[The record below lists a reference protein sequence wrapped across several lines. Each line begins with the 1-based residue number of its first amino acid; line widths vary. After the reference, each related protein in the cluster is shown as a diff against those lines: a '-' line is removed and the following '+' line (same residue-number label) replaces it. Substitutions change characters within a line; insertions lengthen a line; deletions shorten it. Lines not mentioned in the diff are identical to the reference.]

1 MASSV
6 AGISS
11 CIPSMG
17 FYGPSN
23 FDVPQQTRHA
33 ACVLPCVEWAAWQGV
48 GSTAATPSLTPRRC
62 APSPCAARA
71 RNPDSAS
78 STRMCAPP
86 ARGVTLNCEPLSPY
100 LRWGSASPCR
110 IPNGWRLGA
119 ASGGF
124 PRCAAV
130 ARARTWA
137 PSAASRSQLRSPT
150 ARSTLAGHLHVRR
163 GARRYRRPDDR
174 HVGRGRHRHR
184 CHRCLLCRPPRSRS
198 RGERRARRCVRAR
211 ARGHMCSRWRRQ
223 MPPLLPL
230 CCLGHAPG
238 SPTIYPRR
246 LPRRRRPQRCR
257 SAAAAPR
264 CGWPWRVEAAPRAL
278 ATAAAR
284 ARRRSARRL
293 PTAAASRRAW
303 AACGGLLAGA
313 AAARPPRA
321 RHVRASLGS
330 IRHCIDLTYRL
341 DLI

>member
-78 STRMCAPP
+78 SSRMCAPP
-86 ARGVTLNCEPLSPY
+86 ARGVTLNCEPLSGY

-163 GARRYRRPDDR
+163 GARRQRRPDDR

-184 CHRCLLCRPPRSRS
+184 CHRRLLCRPPRSRS
-198 RGERRARRCVRAR
+198 PGERRARRCVRVR
-211 ARGHMCSRWRRQ
+211 ARGHMCGRWRRQ

-238 SPTIYPRR
+238 SPTIYPRC

-264 CGWPWRVEAAPRAL
+264 SDRPWEGGGRAAGARNGRRTRARAVGAAL
-278 ATAAAR
+278 AECDSFGGVCGPRVAR
-284 ARRRSARRL
+284 YW
-293 PTAAASRRAW
+293 PP
-303 AACGGLLAGA
+303 
-313 AAARPPRA
+313 RPPRGRLA
-321 RHVRASLGS
+321 RDMCAPRWDRSVTT
-330 IRHCIDLTYRL
+330 LT
-341 DLI
+341 